1 MSLSLSDQIES
12 LLTAVWNY
20 REMTEQI
27 KLTLGDGSIIVGGTL
42 EEAEEKLAALK
53 NQQPE
58 AIQRL
63 LQAADSARARK
74 LPKFDSAGN
83 RIG

>member
-1 MSLSLSDQIES
+1 
-12 LLTAVWNY
+12 
-20 REMTEQI
+20 MTEPI
-27 KLTLGDGSIIVGGTL
+27 KLTLGDGSEIVGGTL

-53 NQQPE
+53 KQQRE
-58 AIQRL
+58 AIESL

-74 LPKFDSAGN
+74 LPKFDPAGN